1 VLRSGDLLGVCAPS
15 GPADPARVERGIAE
29 LESLGFR
36 VKATPGLL
44 SRSRFTAGDA
54 EQRAAELTA
63 LFLDDEVA
71 GIFCARGGAGAA
83 QLLPRL
89 DGSRL
94 VQRRKAF
101 VGYSD
106 VGFLHL
112 MLNREGLVTFHGPL
126 VAHELADARY
136 DRESLLSA
144 LGGGSPFVSRPE
156 HELMALRP
164 GRGEGVLR
172 GGCLAILAAAAG
184 TAWALHPDPAGTLL
198 FLEDVDEPPY
208 RIDRMLWQLRRS
220 GAFEGVR
227 GVVFG
232 DMRGCSP
239 PQSADWS
246 LEDVLLEALD
256 GLDVPVA
263 LGLSSGH
270 AAGPNVTLPLGV
282 RARLSCGDT
291 ASFEILEPAAV

>member
-1 VLRSGDLLGVCAPS
+1 VGVCAPA
-15 GPADPARVERGIAE
+15 GPVDTERLERGVAA

-36 VKATPGLL
+36 VRVPEGIEA
-44 SRSRFTAGDA
+44 RSRFTAGGV
-54 EQRAAELTA
+54 ERRAAELTA
-63 LFLDDEVA
+63 LFEDDDVA
-71 GIFCARGGAGAA
+71 GVFCARGGAGAS
-83 QLLPRL
+83 QLLPLL
-89 DGSRL
+89 DAGRL
-94 VQRRKAF
+94 VRRPKAF

-106 VGFLHL
+106 LTFLHL
-112 MLNREGLVTFHGPL
+112 MLNRQGLVTFHGPM
-126 VAHELADARY
+126 VARELADGRY
-136 DRESLLSA
+136 DRDSLLA
-144 LGGGSPFVSRPE
+144 AVGGGSPFASRPE
-156 HELMALRP
+156 DELMALRA
-164 GRGEGVLR
+164 GEGEGVLQ

-184 TAWALHPDPAGTLL
+184 TSWALPPDPAGTIL

-220 GAFEGVR
+220 GALEGVR

-239 PQSADWS
+239 PQREGWA
-246 LEDVLLEALD
+246 LEDVLLDALA

-282 RARLSCGDT
+282 RARLTCGDA